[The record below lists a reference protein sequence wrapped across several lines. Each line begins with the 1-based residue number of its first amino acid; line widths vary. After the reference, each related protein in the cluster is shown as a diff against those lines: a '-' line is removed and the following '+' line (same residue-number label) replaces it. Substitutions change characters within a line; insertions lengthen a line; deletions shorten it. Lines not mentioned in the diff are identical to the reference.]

1 MRKLFD
7 AIYRKEYLEMD
18 FDVPIDLVVDRLQK
32 EVGRTFFSAL
42 SSQRMVGYVSKERIC
57 IRRVI
62 PLFQNSF
69 SPILFGSLTCKN
81 GKTNLNGVL
90 RMHRYTQL
98 FMSLWFGFI
107 VVWLALVSVLAVVIP
122 SEAWM
127 FPLIG
132 ILFFGAGV
140 GILFIGKWF
149 SRNDKEWIENNI
161 TYAICKNS

>member
-1 MRKLFD
+1 M
-7 AIYRKEYLEMD
+7 
-18 FDVPIDLVVDRLQK
+18 
-32 EVGRTFFSAL
+32 
-42 SSQRMVGYVSKERIC
+42 
-57 IRRVI
+57 
-62 PLFQNSF
+62 
-69 SPILFGSLTCKN
+69 
-81 GKTNLNGVL
+81 
-90 RMHRYTQL
+90 
-98 FMSLWFGFI
+98 
-107 VVWLALVSVLAVVIP
+107 VSVLAVVIP